1 MKKLL
6 PILMVLVLVGLST
19 NAHAVIGWAGNVYPN
34 DGALIT
40 PTSDVTVY
48 AQVWKSG
55 VTDAA
60 GQGADIQGTLY
71 YQTDLMGA
79 QTSVAMVYNTDVGSN
94 DEYKADIAQADLAG
108 ASWVD
113 VTVVFDDLSDATS
126 FEVVGDQNGTPPLL
140 RYTVTNV
147 LPNDVDVTFQLCMS
161 GEPVTTGVPCVIG
174 SAAEIGAWGT
184 GVPMSNVSGELYE
197 VTVTFLAGD
206 NPSFEY
212 KYKNNDCADWEG
224 IANRVVNLP
233 TDGTAMVTLGVDS
246 WNNAPIGCGLGNTL
260 TEDKEVCFQVCLDG
274 VENTGGVCLTGGSAL
289 LTNWGQPGI
298 SMTMLGGGLYQACVT
313 YPQGTAIPFNQEFKF
328 QKDDCG
334 TWESVGNRILVIDN
348 SLLPTQT
355 ETYVWDDGSGSCAPI
370 PTSSNSWG
378 ALKAQY

>member
-1 MKKLL
+1 VKKLL

-60 GQGADIQGTLY
+60 GQGADIQATLY
-71 YQTDLMGA
+71 YQTDTMIA
-79 QTSVAMVYNTDVGSN
+79 QVPVFMSYNTDVGAN
-94 DEYKADIAQADLAG
+94 DEYKGNIAQADLAG

-113 VTVVFDDLSDATS
+113 VTVVFDDLSDGTS
-126 FEVVGDQNGTPPLL
+126 FEVVGDQNGNPPLL

-161 GEPVTTGVPCVIG
+161 GETVTTGVPCVIG
-174 SAAEIGAWGT
+174 SAAEIGSWGT

-212 KYKNNDCADWEG
+212 KYRNNDCVDWESIG
-224 IANRVVNLP
+224 NRVVNLP
-233 TDGTAMVTLGVDS
+233 TDGTATVTLDVDS
-246 WNNAPIGCGLGNTL
+246 WNDNPIGCGLGQFL
-260 TEDKEVCFQVCLDG
+260 SEDKVVCFQVCLDG
-274 VENTGGVCLTGGSAL
+274 VENTGGVCLTGGGAL
-289 LTNWGQPGI
+289 LTDWMQPGI

-334 TWESVGNRILVIDN
+334 TWETVPNRVLVIDD
-348 SLLPTQT
+348 SLLPSQT
-355 ETYVWDDGSGSCAPI
+355 VSYVWDDGSGFCAPV
-370 PTSSNSWG
+370 PNATNSWG